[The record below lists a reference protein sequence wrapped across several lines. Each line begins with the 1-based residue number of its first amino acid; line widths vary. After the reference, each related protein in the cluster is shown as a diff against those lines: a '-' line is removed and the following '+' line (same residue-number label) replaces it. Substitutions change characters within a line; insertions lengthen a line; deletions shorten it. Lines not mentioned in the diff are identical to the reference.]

1 MSKFNEVIEAA
12 KKIGINPEADAL
24 RTTARP
30 GRPPISNEVLLER
43 WNADPE
49 SVNPAQ
55 RKRLIE
61 AGLIEVGPR
70 QHGPKAKPIEEVF
83 EAFISDPENISVA
96 YRARLVEAGM
106 IVHVPARWDV
116 APEHKSRAGLIKA
129 NLKRA
134 AARKAKEEAKEPAS
148 ETQAETQAEAA

>member
-1 MSKFNEVIEAA
+1 MTKFKEVIDAA
-12 KKIGINPEADAL
+12 AKIGINPEADAL
-24 RTTARP
+24 RTAAKP

-83 EAFISDPENISVA
+83 REFVLDPDSISVA

-106 IVHVPARWDV
+106 IVHVPARWEA
-116 APEHKSRAGLIKA
+116 APDHKSKVGLIKA
-129 NLKRA
+129 QAKRE
-134 AARKAKEEAKEPAS
+134 AARKAKEAPQPE
-148 ETQAETQAEAA
+148 AETQPEAEAEAA